1 MFDEYTKKDIK
12 KSPKEKS
19 KEVVYLED
27 GFWRFDGAPIGYA
40 TKNSWQERIE
50 ICQVCD
56 KFNKTWKICKE
67 CKCFMP
73 LKTKIR
79 WAACPLNK
87 WT

>member
-40 TKNSWQERIE
+40 TKE
-50 ICQVCD
+50 IAEEQY
-56 KFNKTWKICKE
+56 KKLLAGKN
-67 CKCFMP
+67 
-73 LKTKIR
+73 
-79 WAACPLNK
+79 
-87 WT
+87 